1 MPARPDRVMFW
12 RTVILASVL
21 LASATLLALPA
32 FASGIRLLNT
42 PTSTLQPGTG
52 GVAGRAW
59 HDLNADGVY
68 GADEPPLPGLT
79 VTAQGATTASA
90 VSDVDGAYRLAG
102 LAPGVYQV
110 MAAPPP
116 GYQLTTQA
124 AYSVLVVDGTLINLD
139 FGAYLPP
146 TPTPTPTRQPA
157 LDASNAETAY
167 CGGVYRGDTNTGSN
181 NVSRYSCQPGWNESG
196 PEVVYRIEVGAAQ
209 PVSVTL
215 LSAAADLDFFL
226 TRYVFPESCV
236 AAGDAFL
243 TYQAEPGVYLL
254 AVDGYE
260 GAAGAYT
267 FRLDCPLGQEATA
280 TPTFTPSPRP
290 TATLTPTPGPTFTPS
305 ITPRPRKLYLP
316 LVLRNYPLPLP
327 DLTTIRLQAGVNGY
341 MGATDTTLDSW
352 EPATP
357 QGDDRDLRLFFS
369 RTQANNTSK
378 SPVLR
383 FGMDFLPAGA
393 IITQA
398 ELKLYVP
405 TAPAHDLRG
414 EVRGL
419 LHSWSEAGAT
429 WNDASTGQPWAQPG
443 AQALNIDHSTWASA
457 PRHITAGGQWYVFD
471 VTSLA
476 ANWVRIPG
484 QNYGMIL
491 FARAGDIEANVEV
504 QFASREHPDP
514 ALRPQ
519 LVITYG
525 IP

>member
-1 MPARPDRVMFW
+1 MPARPNRVMFW

-21 LASATLLALPA
+21 LAFAALLALPA
-32 FASGIRLLNT
+32 VASGIRLLNT
-42 PTSTLQPGTG
+42 PTPTLQPSTG

-68 GADEPPLPGLT
+68 GPDEPPLVGLT
-79 VTAQGATTASA
+79 VTAQGATT
-90 VSDVDGAYRLAG
+90 VSTVSGADGAYRLAG

-110 MAAPPP
+110 TAAPPP

-124 AYSVLVVDGTLINLD
+124 AYNVLVVDGTLVTLD

-146 TPTPTPTRQPA
+146 TPTPTATLQPA

-167 CGGVYRGDTNTGSN
+167 CGGIYRGDTNIGKN

-196 PEVVYRIEVGAAQ
+196 PEVVYRIEVSAAQ

-215 LSAAADLDFFL
+215 LSAAADLDLFL

-267 FRLDCPLGQEATA
+267 FRLDCPLGQQATA

-290 TATLTPTPGPTFTPS
+290 TATLTPTPGPTLTPS
-305 ITPRPRKLYLP
+305 LTPRPRKLYMP
-316 LVLRNYPLPLP
+316 LVLRNYPLPPLE
-327 DLTTIRLQAGVNGY
+327 LTTLTLQAGVNGY
-341 MGATDTTLDSW
+341 MAATDTTLDSW

-369 RTQANNTSK
+369 RTQANTTSK

-393 IITQA
+393 FIQQA
-398 ELKLYVP
+398 NLRLYVP
-405 TAPAHDLRG
+405 DAPTHDLRG

-419 LHSWSEAGAT
+419 LRPWSEAGAT
-429 WNDASTGQPWAQPG
+429 WNESAGGQAWAQPG
-443 AQALNIDHSTWASA
+443 AQALNLDHSTWASA
-457 PRHITAGGQWYVFD
+457 TRQIITGEQWYVFD
-471 VTSLA
+471 VTALA
-476 ANWVRIPG
+476 ANWVRNPG

-491 FARAGDIEANVEV
+491 FARTGDSEANVEV

>member
-1 MPARPDRVMFW
+1 MRARRNGALFW
-12 RTVILASVL
+12 RTVALVSAL
-21 LASATLLALPA
+21 LVFAALLALPA
-32 FASGIRLLNT
+32 FASGSRLLNT
-42 PTSTLQPGTG
+42 PTPTLQPGTG

-68 GADEPPLPGLT
+68 GPDEPPLAGLT
-79 VTAQGATTASA
+79 VTAQGTATVST
-90 VSDVDGAYRLAG
+90 VSDANGAYRLAG

-110 MAAPPP
+110 TAVPPA

-124 AYSVLVVDGTLINLD
+124 AYSVFVADGTLVTLD

-146 TPTPTPTRQPA
+146 TLTPTATLQPA

-167 CGGVYRGDTNTGSN
+167 CGGVYRGDTNTGKN
-181 NVSRYSCQPGWNESG
+181 NVSRYSCQPGWHESG
-196 PEVVYRIEVGAAQ
+196 PELVYRIEVNEAQ

-215 LSAAADLDFFL
+215 LSAAADLDLFL

-260 GAAGAYT
+260 GAAGPYT
-267 FRLDCPLGQEATA
+267 FRLDCPLGQQATA

-305 ITPRPRKLYLP
+305 LTPRPQKLYLP
-316 LVLRNYPLPLP
+316 LVLRNYPLPPLE
-327 DLTTIRLQAGVNGY
+327 LTTITLQAGVNGY
-341 MGATDTTLDSW
+341 MAATDTTLDSW

-369 RTQANNTSK
+369 RTQANNTTK

-383 FGMDFLPAGA
+383 FGMNFLPAGA
-393 IITQA
+393 VVERA
-398 ELKLYVP
+398 ELRLYVP
-405 TAPAHDLRG
+405 TAPTHDLRG

-419 LHSWSEAGAT
+419 LRSWSEADAT
-429 WNDASTGQPWAQPG
+429 WTQSAAGQPWAQPG
-443 AQALNIDHSTWASA
+443 AQALNSDHSTWASA

-471 VTSLA
+471 VTVLA
-476 ANWVRIPG
+476 ASWVRNPG

-491 FARAGDIEANVEV
+491 FAQAGDSEANVEV
-504 QFASREHPDP
+504 QFASREYPDP

-525 IP
+525 VP